1 MGSQVTSRSRSGWTS
16 STTHLAVTQH
26 HGQIGSTQK
35 LISTFPTRPV
45 LSTAGSAQRKVD
57 LFGLYEL

>member
-1 MGSQVTSRSRSGWTS
+1 MGSQVTSSLRSGWTS
-16 STTHLAVTQH
+16 STTPLAVTPH

-45 LSTAGSAQRKVD
+45 LPTAGSAQRKVD
-57 LFGLYEL
+57 LFGLDEL